1 MSQNNITLF
10 SNGMGHFS
18 RVYDVEKKE
27 VISIPFDKQHIGDV
41 AASLQVFGSV
51 RLSAP
56 PSFAP
61 SNSEL
66 TSLNVDSSNALYS
79 LLSSL
84 SGTSV
89 TLADSPSGEKRE
101 CTLLGTERRNEWRGD
116 TFVENMLVVTMDS
129 DGFISK
135 KPLEYVGG
143 VRFNDEAVRLEVEK
157 ALKKNFEKIK
167 PDSTF
172 LEITLEAKEQEEST
186 SATVQ
191 YTVPVA
197 AWKMRYSIRQK
208 NGKFTLEGAAV
219 IDNNTDEDWNDFTV
233 SVVTGNPVSFKTD
246 IADVV
251 VPQRKTIRIIDGQVL
266 SNVQVQDVVAA
277 CDMGGSNRTRNLRS
291 AAGAKFSQSNY
302 KGFGLPDDD
311 DNSAMQFASGE
322 GNLEMFSEG
331 YIAEATEIDSKEVG
345 DFCVFTSKEPI
356 TILARRSAVVP
367 MFVTPLKSAAVILHY
382 KESNHSRRPY
392 RAVKFR
398 NESTNTL
405 GRGKTVIYQDGVFS
419 GECILE
425 TSKPGETRTLP
436 HCLENGV
443 KVVKKDD
450 NIENKRQS
458 LRLSEG
464 VAFDEYTKS
473 KTTTYIV
480 ENRKDEKFKMM
491 VEYDNVLGDNSLVNF
506 LGADTEIE
514 KTEKGYHVYFD
525 LEPKAKVVLEVN
537 ETVLVK
543 NSISLHN
550 NFNWIVRNIIKP
562 DEVLSDNKDILEA
575 ASIQRQM
582 DLLDQEI
589 EEIRERRSELVDQK
603 DRIREDLMAAKEVT
617 DVTVTSE
624 WVVDLKESEKEIREI
639 DNVTIPEKNKLAK
652 ELKYKLEVKISE
664 ISADWT
670 CG

>member
-18 RVYDVEKKE
+18 RVYDVKKKE
-27 VISIPFDKQHIGDV
+27 IISIPFDKQHIGDV

-79 LLSSL
+79 LLSGL
-84 SGTSV
+84 SGASV

-101 CTLLGTERRNEWRGD
+101 CTLLGTERKNEWRGD
-116 TFVENMLVVTMDS
+116 TLVENMLVVTMDS

-172 LEITLEAKEQEEST
+172 LEITLEAKESEEST

-208 NGKFTLEGAAV
+208 NGNFTLEGAAV

-266 SNVQVQDVVAA
+266 SNVQVQDTIAA
-277 CDMGGSNRTRNLRS
+277 CDMGGANRTRNLRS

-311 DNSAMQFASGE
+311 DRSAMQFASGE
-322 GNLEMFSEG
+322 ANLEMFSEG
-331 YIAEATEIDSKEVG
+331 YIAEAPEIDSKEVG

-367 MFVTPLKSAAVILHY
+367 MFVTPLNSAAVILHY
-382 KESNHSRRPY
+382 KESNHARRPY

-398 NESTNTL
+398 NESVNTL

-443 KVVKKDD
+443 KVVKKDG
-450 NIENKRQS
+450 NLENKRQS

-464 VAFDEYTKS
+464 VALDEYVKS
-473 KTTTYIV
+473 KTTTYTI

-491 VEYDNVLGDNSLVNF
+491 VEYDNNLGDSSIVNF
-506 LGADTEIE
+506 HGVDTEVE

-525 LEPKAKVVLEVN
+525 LEPKEKVVLEVN
-537 ETVLVK
+537 ETDLVK

-550 NFNWIVRNIIKP
+550 NFNWIVRNIINP
-562 DEVLSDNKDILEA
+562 NETLSDNKDILEA
-575 ASIQRQM
+575 ASIQKEM
-582 DLLDQEI
+582 DLLEQEI
-589 EEIRERRSELVDQK
+589 DEIRDRRNELVDQK
-603 DRIREDLMAAKEVT
+603 DRIREDLMAAKEAT
-617 DVTVTSE
+617 DATVTSE
-624 WVVDLKESEKEIREI
+624 WVVDLKDSEKEIREI

-652 ELKYKLEVKISE
+652 ELKHKLEAKISE

-670 CG
+670 C